1 MKDKC
6 FLVTGGAGFI
16 GSHLVDALL
25 AREAKA
31 VVAVDNLFLGS
42 LENLALAQ
50 RAERFYFYREDA
62 ADLPAM
68 DHLIAKHQI
77 EVVFNLATKALLY
90 SFTNPEGAFMVNV
103 EIMRTLL
110 YLQRKGAFQTLIHCS
125 SSEAY
130 GTAQTFPMDESHP
143 YVPATPYAAGKAAAD
158 LMALSYAH
166 TFGNDLTIIRPFNN
180 YGPRQNKDRGLEAV
194 IPLTAARLMRGEPP
208 IIYGDGEQTRD
219 FIYVDDTV
227 AGLLAAYQTPAA
239 RGQVINLASG
249 QELSI
254 TRVMQG
260 ICAYFNYEGKIEF
273 RAARPAD
280 VRRHCGDIQRARE
293 VLGFAPAIDFEE
305 GLKRTLDWYTGQGQ

>member
-50 RAERFYFYREDA
+50 RSERFYFYREDA

-103 EIMRTLL
+103 
-110 YLQRKGAFQTLIHCS
+110 
-125 SSEAY
+125 
-130 GTAQTFPMDESHP
+130 
-143 YVPATPYAAGKAAAD
+143 
-158 LMALSYAH
+158 
-166 TFGNDLTIIRPFNN
+166 
-180 YGPRQNKDRGLEAV
+180 
-194 IPLTAARLMRGEPP
+194 
-208 IIYGDGEQTRD
+208 
-219 FIYVDDTV
+219 
-227 AGLLAAYQTPAA
+227 
-239 RGQVINLASG
+239 
-249 QELSI
+249 
-254 TRVMQG
+254 
-260 ICAYFNYEGKIEF
+260 
-273 RAARPAD
+273 
-280 VRRHCGDIQRARE
+280 
-293 VLGFAPAIDFEE
+293 
-305 GLKRTLDWYTGQGQ
+305 